1 MWDNGLLKKRRIL
14 KIMAKFELNE
24 EQCENLMDSGVLNN
38 LDVTS
43 QMVALAKKAARKS
56 KMIEV
61 NKKALKQNVLV
72 EQSCQQTELA
82 R

>member
-1 MWDNGLLKKRRIL
+1 
-14 KIMAKFELNE
+14 MAKFELNE
-24 EQCENLMDSGVLNN
+24 EQFENLMDSGVLNN
-38 LDVTS
+38 LDVTN
-43 QMVALAKKAARKS
+43 QMVDLANKVARKS

>member
-1 MWDNGLLKKRRIL
+1 
-14 KIMAKFELNE
+14 MAKFELNE
-24 EQCENLMDSGVLNN
+24 EQCENLMESGVLNN
-38 LDVTS
+38 MEVTS
-43 QMVALAKKAARKS
+43 QMVALANKAARKS

-72 EQSCQQTELA
+72 EQSCPQTELA

>member
-1 MWDNGLLKKRRIL
+1 
-14 KIMAKFELNE
+14 MAKFELNE
-24 EQCENLMDSGVLNN
+24 EQCENLMESGVLNN
-38 LDVTS
+38 MEVAS
-43 QMVALAKKAARKS
+43 QMVALANNVARKS

-72 EQSCQQTELA
+72 EQSYQQTELA

>member
-1 MWDNGLLKKRRIL
+1 
-14 KIMAKFELNE
+14 MAKFELNE
-24 EQCENLMDSGVLNN
+24 EQFENLMDSGVLNN

-43 QMVALAKKAARKS
+43 QMVDLANKAARKS

-72 EQSCQQTELA
+72 EQNCQQTELA

>member
-1 MWDNGLLKKRRIL
+1 
-14 KIMAKFELNE
+14 MAKFELNE
-24 EQCENLMDSGVLNN
+24 EQIEDLMDSGVLNN

-43 QMVALAKKAARKS
+43 QMVDLANKAARKS

-72 EQSCQQTELA
+72 EQSCQETELA